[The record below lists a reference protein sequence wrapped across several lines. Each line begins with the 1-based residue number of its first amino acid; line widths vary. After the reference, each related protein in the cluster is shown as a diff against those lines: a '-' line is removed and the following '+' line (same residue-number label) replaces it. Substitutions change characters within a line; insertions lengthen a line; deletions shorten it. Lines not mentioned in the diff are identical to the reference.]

1 MKLPPYHG
9 KQIDNDKEA
18 PPLPPPLLD
27 EWPKLSKLQPPP
39 TPSDKLR
46 AALST
51 LDRLNCEYEI
61 IYDNI
66 KYTRKQSQHESY

>member
-1 MKLPPYHG
+1 MK

-18 PPLPPPLLD
+18 PPLPPPT
-27 EWPKLSKLQPPP
+27 SKLLPPP

-66 KYTRKQSQHESY
+66 KYTRKHN